1 MLRNYFTIA
10 IRNILKYKLFS
21 AINIAGLTVGVA
33 ACLFIFIYVKDELSY
48 DRFHKDAD
56 QIYRVGLMGKMAGQ
70 EFNVSASCYPVGPTM
85 KDEIPGITDYT
96 RIWPASNTVVFA
108 FEDKS
113 FSEKKVFYADS
124 NFFSFFSFELIEG
137 DVNTVLTEP
146 NAVVLTE
153 DLAKKYFG
161 NDTPVGKLLTIG
173 HNKKSFKV
181 TGVAK
186 NVPHNS
192 HFQFHALLSFSTVDN
207 EIYKGWTGNSLFTYV
222 KIAKSTNP
230 ATVDANLEELVIKHV
245 GPEIE
250 QLGLTIEQFK
260 EQGGKYSYMVY
271 PMVDTHLY
279 SKLEGDPEPG
289 GDIKYVYIFIAVGIF
304 ILLIAC
310 INFMNLSTARSAG
323 RAKEVGLRK
332 TLGSMRSQ
340 LIGQFLSESIIYSFI
355 AMVLALALA
364 YLLMPAFNVLSGKAL
379 LFSSLLD
386 PVFVVVAVSLLV
398 IIGLLAGSYPALYL
412 TSFNPVEVLKGK
424 IRSGMKTK
432 GVRSL
437 LVVVQFSVSIFLIAA
452 TLVVFQQLNFMQE
465 RNLGIDKNQVIT
477 VQNMR
482 NLKENR
488 KAFKDQLDQ
497 LSGITASSYTNNL
510 FPGINNINVFRIAD
524 SEQDRL
530 LASYFADW
538 DHQAVMKFKL
548 KEGRYFSR
556 DLASDSTACLINES
570 AVRELGWTLETAVGA
585 QLVDFSG
592 EESKKITVIGV
603 VEDFNYESLKNQVR
617 PLVIQ
622 LTDISRQLM
631 VRYDGNPLDVTSRI
645 EKLWKEF
652 APGVP
657 FEYSFMDQDFDALFR
672 AEMRLRD
679 LFTIFSLLAIFIA
692 CLGLFALAAFLTEQR
707 TKEIGIRKAM
717 GASVSGLVLTLSK
730 EFLILV
736 GISFVLAVIPAWY
749 FMGQWLADFAYR
761 IEMNIA
767 VFVFAGLI
775 AFVVASLTIGFQAL
789 KAAKTNPVNSL
800 RYE

>member
-1 MLRNYFTIA
+1 MFRNYLTVA

-33 ACLFIFIYVKDELSY
+33 ACLFIFIYVKDELSF

-56 QIYRVGLMGKMAGQ
+56 RIYRVGLLGKMAGQ
-70 EFNVSASCYPVGPTM
+70 EFNVSNSCYPVGPTM
-85 KDEIPGITDYT
+85 KEEIPGVTDYT

-108 FEDKS
+108 FEEKS
-113 FSEKKVFYADS
+113 FSEKKVFYVDS
-124 NFFSFFSFELIEG
+124 NFFSFFSFELVAG
-137 DVNTVLTEP
+137 DVNTMLTEP
-146 NAVVLTE
+146 NTVVITE
-153 DLAKKYFG
+153 DLAKKYFD
-161 NDTPVGKLLTIG
+161 NQSPLGKLLIIG
-173 HNKKSFKV
+173 PDKKSFTV

-186 NVPHNS
+186 RPPLNS
-192 HFQFHALLSFSTVDN
+192 HFQFNALISFSTVDN
-207 EIYKGWTGNSLFTYV
+207 QIWKGWTGNSMFTYV
-222 KIAKSTNP
+222 TLDEKTDPSV
-230 ATVDANLEELVIKHV
+230 VDAKLEDVVIKHV

-250 QLGLTIEQFK
+250 QLGLTYEQFK
-260 EQGGKYSYMVY
+260 EQGGRYSYIVY
-271 PMVDTHLY
+271 PMVDTHLH

-289 GDIKYVYIFIAVGIF
+289 GDIKYVYIFMAVGLF
-304 ILLIAC
+304 ILIIAC

-332 TLGSMRSQ
+332 TLGSMRTQ
-340 LIGQFLSESIIYSFI
+340 LIGQFLSESFIYSLI

-379 LFSSLLD
+379 SFSALLD
-386 PVFVVVAVSLLV
+386 PVFGVVAATLV
-398 IIGLLAGSYPALYL
+398 IIIGLLAGSYPALYL

-452 TLVVFQQLNFMQE
+452 TLVVFQQLSFMQE
-465 RNLGIDKNQVIT
+465 RNLGIDKNRVIT
-477 VQNMR
+477 IQNMR
-482 NLKENR
+482 NIGDSR
-488 KAFKDQLDQ
+488 KAFKDRLDQ

-510 FPGINNINVFRIAD
+510 FPGINNINVFRIAG

-530 LASYFADW
+530 LASYFTDW
-538 DHQAVMKFKL
+538 DHQAVMKFNL
-548 KEGRYFSR
+548 KDGRYFSR
-556 DLASDSTACLINES
+556 EHASDSSACLINES
-570 AVRELGWTLETAVGA
+570 AVRELGWTLETAIGSEI
-585 QLVDFSG
+585 LDFTG
-592 EESKKITVIGV
+592 DKPKKVTVIGV
-603 VEDFNYESLKNQVR
+603 IEDFNYESLKNQVR

-622 LTDISRQLM
+622 LIDVSRQLM
-631 VRYDGNPLDVTSRI
+631 VRYDGSPAEATAKI
-645 EKLWKEF
+645 ETLWKEF

-657 FEYSFMDQDFDALFR
+657 FEYSFLDQDFDALFR
-672 AEMRLRD
+672 AEMRMRD
-679 LFTIFSLLAIFIA
+679 LFTVFSSLAIFIA

-717 GASVSGLVLTLSK
+717 GASVSGLVFTLSK
-730 EFLILV
+730 EFMILV
-736 GISFVLAVIPAWY
+736 AVSFVLAVVPAWY

-761 IEMNIA
+761 IELNIA
-767 VFVFAGLI
+767 VFVLAGLL

-789 KAAKTNPVNSL
+789 KAAGTNPVTSL

>member
-1 MLRNYFTIA
+1 MLKNYFTIA
-10 IRNILKYKLFS
+10 IRNILKYRFFS

-33 ACLFIFIYVKDELSY
+33 ACLYIFIYVKDELSY

-56 QIYRVGLMGKMAGQ
+56 QIYRVGLMGKMASQ
-70 EFNVSASCYPVGPTM
+70 EFNVSNSCYPVGSTM
-85 KDEIPGITDYT
+85 KEEIPGITDYT

-124 NFFSFFSFELIEG
+124 NFFSFFSFELVEG
-137 DVNTVLTEP
+137 DANTMLTDP
-146 NAVVLTE
+146 NSVVLTE

-161 NDTPVGKLLTIG
+161 NETPVGKLLTIG
-173 HNKKSFKV
+173 PDKKSFKV

-186 NVPHNS
+186 RAPLNS
-192 HFQFHALLSFSTVDN
+192 HFQFSALLSFSTVDN
-207 EIYKGWTGNSLFTYV
+207 QIYKGWTGNSIYTYV
-222 KIAKSTNP
+222 KLDRNTDP
-230 ATVDANLEELVIKHV
+230 DFVDTQLEEIVIKHV

-250 QLGLTIEQFK
+250 QLGLTYEQFK
-260 EQGGKYSYMVY
+260 EQGGKYSYFVY
-271 PMVDTHLY
+271 PMVDTHLH

-289 GDIKYVYIFIAVGIF
+289 GDIKYVYIFMAVGVF

-332 TLGSMRSQ
+332 TLGSMRTQ
-340 LIGQFLSESIIYSFI
+340 LIGQFLSESFIFSLI
-355 AMVLALALA
+355 AMVLALVLT

-386 PVFVVVAVSLLV
+386 PVFVVVAAILMV

-424 IRSGMKTK
+424 RRSGMKTK

-437 LVVVQFSVSIFLIAA
+437 LVVVQFTVSIFLIAA

-465 RNLGIDKNQVIT
+465 RNLGIDKRRVIT
-477 VQNMR
+477 IQNMR
-482 NLKENR
+482 NIGESR
-488 KAFKDQLDQ
+488 KAFKDRLDQ

-510 FPGINNINVFRIAD
+510 FPGINNINVFRIAG

-530 LASYFADW
+530 LASYFTDW
-538 DHQAVMKFKL
+538 DHQAVMKFNL
-548 KEGRYFSR
+548 NEGRYFSR

-570 AVRELGWTLETAVGA
+570 AVRELGWTLETAVGSEI
-585 QLVDFSG
+585 LDFSG
-592 EESKKITVIGV
+592 TEPKKIAVIGV
-603 VEDFNYESLKNQVR
+603 IEDFNYESLKNQVR

-631 VRYDGNPLDVTSRI
+631 VRYDGNPMDATANI

-657 FEYSFMDQDFDALFR
+657 FEYSFLDQDFDALFR
-672 AEMRLRD
+672 AEMRMRD
-679 LFTIFSLLAIFIA
+679 LFTVFSSLAIFIA

-730 EFLILV
+730 EFMVLV
-736 GISFVLAVIPAWY
+736 GISFVLAVTPAWY
-749 FMGQWLADFAYR
+749 FMGQWLDDFAYR
-761 IEMNIA
+761 IELK
-767 VFVFAGLI
+767 VFVFVLAGLL

-789 KAAKTNPVNSL
+789 KAASTSPVTSL

>member
-1 MLRNYFTIA
+1 MLRNYLTIA

-21 AINIAGLTVGVA
+21 AINIAGLTVGVT
-33 ACLFIFIYVKDELSY
+33 ACLFIFIYIKDELSY

-56 QIYRVGLMGKMAGQ
+56 QIYRVGLLGRMAGQ
-70 EFNVSASCYPVGPTM
+70 EFNVSESCYPVGPAM

-96 RIWPASNTVVFA
+96 RIWPASNTLVFA

-113 FSEKKVFYADS
+113 FSEKKVFFADS

-137 DVNTVLTEP
+137 DANTVLTEP

-161 NDTPVGKLLTIG
+161 NDPPVGKLLTIG
-173 HNKKSFKV
+173 PNKKSFKV

-186 NVPHNS
+186 SAPSNS
-192 HFQFHALLSFSTVDN
+192 HFQFHALLSFSTVEN

-222 KIAKSTNP
+222 KLDRSTNP
-230 ATVDANLEELVIKHV
+230 ASVDASLEELVIKHV

-250 QLGLTIEQFK
+250 QLGLTFEQFK

-289 GDIKYVYIFIAVGIF
+289 GDIKYVYIFMAVGVF

-340 LIGQFLSESIIYSFI
+340 LIGQFLSESFIYSLI
-355 AMVLALALA
+355 AMALALALT
-364 YLLMPAFNVLSGKAL
+364 YLLMPGFNMLSGKSL

-386 PVFVVVAVSLLV
+386 PVFVIVAVILLV

-412 TSFNPVEVLKGK
+412 TAFNPVEVLKGK

-452 TLVVFQQLNFMQE
+452 TLIVFQQLNFMQK
-465 RNLGIDKNQVIT
+465 RNLGIDKNQVLT

-488 KAFKDQLDQ
+488 KAFKDRLDQ
-497 LSGITASSYTNNL
+497 LSGIIASSYTNNL
-510 FPGINNINVFRIAD
+510 FPGINNINVFRISG

-530 LASYFADW
+530 LGSYYADW
-538 DHQAVMKFKL
+538 DHQAVMKFKV

-556 DLASDSTACLINES
+556 DLASDSSACLINES
-570 AVRELGWTLETAVGA
+570 AVRELGWTLETAVGSEI
-585 QLVDFSG
+585 LDFVGDSP
-592 EESKKITVIGV
+592 KKITVIGV
-603 VEDFNYESLKNQVR
+603 IEDFNYESLKNQVR

-631 VRYDGNPLDVTSRI
+631 VRYDGNPMDATANI

-657 FEYSFMDQDFDALFR
+657 FEYSFLDQDFDALFR
-672 AEMRLRD
+672 AEMRMRD
-679 LFTIFSLLAIFIA
+679 LFTVFSSLAIFIA

-717 GASVSGLVLTLSK
+717 GASVSGLVFTLSK

-736 GISFVLAVIPAWY
+736 GISFVLAVAPAWY
-749 FMGQWLADFAYR
+749 FMRQWLADFAYR
-761 IEMNIA
+761 IELDVA
-767 VFVFAGLI
+767 VFLLSGLM